1 MNLKRFNLKYFRL
14 PLALISA
21 IILLPCCA
29 GLSRAQSNATD
40 AAIEGYIRDASGG
53 VVAGSNVVVK
63 NTATN
68 ITSNTTSDAEG
79 YYRFPLL
86 QVGNYDLKVTSAGFN
101 VF

>member
-1 MNLKRFNLKYFRL
+1 MNLKHFNLTYSRL
-14 PLALISA
+14 PLALLWA
-21 IILLPCCA
+21 IILLPCGA
-29 GLSRAQSNATD
+29 GLAHAQSNATD

-53 VVAGSNVVVK
+53 AVAGSNVLVK

-86 QVGNYDLKVTSAGFN
+86 Q
-101 VF
+101 